1 MTMKKLF
8 LFSICSFLA
17 IGLSG
22 CGKPNA
28 KNKGK
33 DDGSSGLSAEGA
45 HIQIVS
51 IQDGG
56 GAKDQGFK
64 SAADALQSHPDLRGI
79 FAINDPSAL
88 GAHAALQQKE
98 KAGQIAI
105 VGFDGQ
111 LIGKQAIKDGIIIA
125 DPIQFPDQMGIRTVQ
140 NIRNYFLGKPF
151 DKVELI
157 PTKLYTKAD
166 ADKDPELGD
175 DPPTQSQPSDVK
187 GDAGTIGVSV
197 LTLTNPFFQVIADNI
212 KAEAAKHDYRVEV
225 VSGDEDVNKQS
236 GQVDAFIA
244 KKVKAIVLNPCDR
257 TAIGPAIVKAN
268 KAGIPV
274 FTCDLQCV
282 HEGAKVAG
290 HVGTDNYQGGKLA
303 GQAMIDALGEQGGKV
318 LILHYP
324 QANSCV
330 LRVKGF
336 TEVIEAH
343 NKKRAGN

>member
-1 MTMKKLF
+1 MKKIIQ
-8 LFSICSFLA
+8 FSICSSLA
-17 IGLSG
+17 IGLIG
-22 CGKPNA
+22 CGKPAAN
-28 KNKGK
+28 NKGTEDEK
-33 DDGSSGLSAEGA
+33 PGLSAEDA

-56 GAKDQGFK
+56 GLKDEGFK
-64 SAADALQSHPDLRGI
+64 AAADALQSHPDLRGI

-88 GAHAALQQKE
+88 GAHAALQQKDKE
-98 KAGQIAI
+98 GQITI

-111 LIGKQAIKDGIIIA
+111 KIGKQAIKDGIIFA

-151 DKVELI
+151 EKMELI

-166 ADKDPELGD
+166 ADKDPELSD
-175 DPPTQSQPSDVK
+175 DPSTPPAVSEVK

-212 KAEAAKHDYRVEV
+212 KTEAAKHGYKVEV
-225 VSGDEDVNKQS
+225 VSGDKDVNKQA

-268 KAGIPV
+268 QAGIPV

-282 HEGAKVAG
+282 HEEAKITG

-303 GQAMIDALGEQGGKV
+303 GQAMIDALGEEGGKV
-318 LILHYP
+318 LILHFP

-343 NKKRAGN
+343 NKKRAGK

>member
-1 MTMKKLF
+1 MKKIITL
-8 LFSICSFLA
+8 SACVGLA
-17 IGLSG
+17 ICLAG
-22 CGKPNA
+22 CGKSSK
-28 KNKGK
+28 KNES
-33 DDGSSGLSAEGA
+33 DGLSASGS

-56 GAKDQGFK
+56 GLKDEGLK
-64 SAADALQSHPDLRGI
+64 AASDALQSHPDIRGI

-88 GAHAALQQKE
+88 GAHAALKL
-98 KAGQIAI
+98 KAKVGQVTI

-111 LIGKQAIKDGIIIA
+111 LDGKQAIKDGIIFA

-140 NIRNYFLGKPF
+140 NIRKYFLGKPF
-151 DKVELI
+151 EKVDLI
-157 PTKLYTKAD
+157 PTKLYLKAD
-166 ADKDPELGD
+166 AEKDPALGD
-175 DPPTQSQPSDVK
+175 NPPAKPETPAVTGES
-187 GDAGTIGVSV
+187 GTIGVSV

-212 KAEAAKHDYRVEV
+212 SAEAAKHGYKVEV
-225 VSGDEDVNKQS
+225 VSGDRDVNKQA
-236 GQVDAFIA
+236 GQIDDFIT
-244 KKVKAIVLNPCDR
+244 KKVKAIIINPCDR
-257 TAIGPAIVKAN
+257 TAIGPAVVKAN
-268 KAGIPV
+268 RAGIPV

-282 HEGAKVAG
+282 HEDAKIIG

>member
-1 MTMKKLF
+1 MEKFITL
-8 LFSICSFLA
+8 STCACLA
-17 IGLSG
+17 VVLTG
-22 CGKPNA
+22 CGKPS
-28 KNKGK
+28 KKEEKG
-33 DDGSSGLSAEGA
+33 GSGLSAEGS
-45 HIQIVS
+45 HIQIIS

-56 GAKDQGFK
+56 GLKDEGFK
-64 SAADALQSHPDLRGI
+64 AAADALQSNPDIRGI

-88 GAHAALQQKE
+88 GAYAALKQKD
-98 KAGQIAI
+98 KVGQVTI

-111 LIGKQAIKDGIIIA
+111 LDGKQAIKDGIIYA

-151 DKVELI
+151 EKVDLI
-157 PTKLYTKAD
+157 PTKLYTKVD
-166 ADKDPELGD
+166 AEKDSALGD
-175 DPPTQSQPSDVK
+175 NPPAKTEESEVEGES
-187 GDAGTIGVSV
+187 GGTIGVSV

-212 KAEAAKHDYRVEV
+212 KSEAAKHGYKVVV
-225 VSGDEDVNKQS
+225 VSGDRDVNKQA
-236 GQVDAFIA
+236 GQIDEFIN
-244 KKVKAIVLNPCDR
+244 KKVKAIIINPCDR
-257 TAIGPAIVKAN
+257 TAIGPAVVKAN

-282 HEGAKVAG
+282 HEEAKITG

-318 LILHYP
+318 LILHFP

-336 TEVIEAH
+336 TEIIEAH
-343 NKKRAGN
+343 NKKHAGK